1 MHPEVRLSAAPD
13 VSSGIDG
20 FGLAD
25 WPLRRGDIVRRHSSE
40 IFPIRIERPPVTP
53 PDYEYL
59 RKVLRDR
66 SGLDL
71 SADKQYLIESRLL
84 PLSRKASLSG
94 ISELVQKM
102 KGGSASITDQV
113 VEAMTTNETFFF
125 RDKVPFDHFRDAIM
139 PEILQARAG
148 RKSIR
153 IWCAAASTGQEP
165 YSLAMCLKEMSAA
178 ITGWRIEIIATD
190 LSQEV
195 LEKSKAGIYSQF
207 EVQRGLPIQMLVKYF
222 KQIGELWQIN
232 PDIRAMVQHRQLNLL
247 HDFSQLGVFDV
258 IFCRNVLIY
267 FDQDTKINIFNRLAK
282 ASEPDGFLALGAA
295 ETVVG
300 LTDVFKPHPEWRGLY
315 RPNIARSAPAKMPA
329 PKTAMMAG
337 V

>member
-1 MHPEVRLSAAPD
+1 VPPD
-13 VSSGIDG
+13 VPSAIRAA
-20 FGLAD
+20 GLAD
-25 WPLRRGDIVRRHSSE
+25 WQSHHGAVAGRHPPE
-40 IFPIRIERPPVTP
+40 IAPNRIERPPVTP

-59 RKVLRDR
+59 RKLLKDR

-84 PLSRKASLSG
+84 PLSRKSGLAG

-102 KGGSASITDQV
+102 KGGSADITTQV

-125 RDKVPFDHFRDAIM
+125 RDKVPFDHFRDSIM
-139 PEILQARAG
+139 PEILQARAS
-148 RKSIR
+148 RKTLR
-153 IWCAAASTGQEP
+153 IWCAAGSTGQEP
-165 YSLAMCLKEMSAA
+165 YSLAMCLKEMGAA
-178 ITGWRIEIIATD
+178 LSGWRVEILATD

-195 LEKSKAGIYSQF
+195 LEKSRAGIYSQF

-222 KQIGELWQIN
+222 KQTGELWQIN
-232 PDIRAMVQHRQLNLL
+232 ADIRAMVQHRQLNLL

-282 ASEPDGFLALGAA
+282 TTEPDGFLVLGAA

-300 LTDVFKPHPEWRGLY
+300 LTDVFKPYPERRGLY
-315 RPNIARSAPAKMPA
+315 RPSGARAAPAKMPA
-329 PKTAMMAG
+329 IGAVAPKLAVMG
-337 V
+337 GR